1 MERGDASI
9 VAAMGLLSAALCAG
23 CTPARTA
30 ETVPQA
36 TDVASGVAPGV
47 APGVANGVVLTAEQ
61 ARTQFESI
69 VTAHNTRAARL
80 ETLESRA
87 SLELRYSDAD
97 GDHFDQCEAD
107 VFLASGGRGALRAT
121 KVGSNLLW
129 VGSDGKQGWIFR
141 LDRQP
146 TSLTV
151 FDDIGATAPGQRLA
165 GEGAAEFS
173 LLAPACVRALAA
185 LGAIPMDFTLRAVA
199 SPTAEGARF
208 EVCYPIAGGAEAR
221 VRFAADGLPAAVRL
235 FAGADRPAENVIVSA
250 ELSEYTPAQAENLS
264 QGAWPKVPRR
274 IVASMP
280 GSGRFKAAEARLYLD
295 APIAMA
301 RRMKPRFFVLDE
313 LVAQLRPD
321 AVEHVVGADGGDAA
335 K

>member
-1 MERGDASI
+1 MARGECARMALLA
-9 VAAMGLLSAALCAG
+9 VAAAMTVGGCGPKPATDPVPTPPAEVVLSAEEVR
-23 CTPARTA
+23 P
-30 ETVPQA
+30 
-36 TDVASGVAPGV
+36 
-47 APGVANGVVLTAEQ
+47 
-61 ARTQFESI
+61 QFESI
-69 VTAHNTRAARL
+69 VAAHNGRAARL
-80 ETLESRA
+80 DTLESRA
-87 SLELRYSDAD
+87 SLELRYSDD
-97 GDHFDQCEAD
+97 SGDHFDQCEAD

-141 LDRQP
+141 LDKQP

-151 FDDIGATAPGQRLA
+151 FDDIGATAPGTRLA

-173 LLAPACVRALAA
+173 LLSPACVRALAA
-185 LGAIPMDFTLRAVA
+185 LGPIPADFILKPVET
-199 SPTAEGARF
+199 PTSEGARF
-208 EVCYPIAGGAEAR
+208 EVCYPLGAGAEAR
-221 VRFAADGLPAAVRL
+221 VRFGADRLPAAVRL
-235 FAGADRPAENVIVSA
+235 VTGSGRVIVSA
-250 ELSEYTPAQAENLS
+250 ELGEYTPAQAESLA

-274 IVASMP
+274 IVATMP
-280 GSGRFKAAEARLYLD
+280 ATARAKAAEARLYLD

-321 AVEHVVGADGGDAA
+321 AIEHVVAADGSESG